1 MACAMSEP
9 TARLLL
15 DEVLDQLAFAQEHV
29 TGFEDG
35 EEHSHFSAVL
45 APAASEAA
53 IATGDETR
61 WDLRLALTEPVRAAL
76 HELLR
81 GPVGVALAGLA
92 GGNAALVELAAVVSA
107 PGSAPQVL
115 HPDAEWS
122 ASGLVFTA
130 FVALQDVSAS
140 MGPTLFLRETHT
152 QEAHVAHAAGV
163 AGPEG
168 INRAFLAAAD
178 ARAALLRCGEA
189 VVYDRRLLHAG
200 GRNTSA
206 DGEARV
212 LFYVTFAR
220 VDVEGADLWNA
231 NSLRSEYRQAMWLE
245 QLRGSE
251 RVDAAVGERSERSLP
266 PR

>member
-1 MACAMSEP
+1 MSEP

-35 EEHSHFSAVL
+35 EDHSHFSAVL

-92 GGNAALVELAAVVSA
+92 GGDAALVELAAVVSA
-107 PGSAPQVL
+107 PGAAPQVL

-130 FVALQDVSAS
+130 FVALQD
-140 MGPTLFLRETHT
+140 R
-152 QEAHVAHAAGV
+152 
-163 AGPEG
+163 
-168 INRAFLAAAD
+168 
-178 ARAALLRCGEA
+178 
-189 VVYDRRLLHAG
+189 
-200 GRNTSA
+200 
-206 DGEARV
+206 
-212 LFYVTFAR
+212 
-220 VDVEGADLWNA
+220 
-231 NSLRSEYRQAMWLE
+231 
-245 QLRGSE
+245 
-251 RVDAAVGERSERSLP
+251 
-266 PR
+266 